1 MEIGYIR
8 RMDDGEIKVVFG
20 QSLQAFRRLNG
31 ITQAKLA
38 ELCTIS
44 EEYVSK
50 LERGQCSPSFTVIS
64 RLARVLGV
72 SPADL
77 FDPSFAPASSHHQL
91 DTAHMAR
98 RSWQDDAGA
107 AIGMEQTFLREMH
120 HRIKNHLHLVTC
132 ALATARLNPDCPCC
146 KENIAKAQGALLAAC
161 HAHEAVHSMGTNGSV
176 DASAYLQKLVNSIA
190 PGLPCGVEASFRS
203 LGCPLHLDWHQGT
216 LLGMITAELLLN
228 AAKHAFPNNGQGTIR
243 VRLHGRA
250 RHGVLMVSDNGVGL
264 DATRSSCDSLGLELV
279 KTLAGRLG
287 GRLVLKSAKGVRA
300 ICLFRSTTP

>member
-1 MEIGYIR
+1 
-8 RMDDGEIKVVFG
+8 MDDGEIKVVFG

-50 LERGQCSPSFTVIS
+50 LERGQCSPSFSVIG

-77 FDPSFAPASSHHQL
+77 FDPGFIPGSSHHQS
-91 DTAHMAR
+91 DTAHKAKR
-98 RSWQDDAGA
+98 FWQDDAA
-107 AIGMEQTFLREMH
+107 TNVGMEQTFLREMH
-120 HRIKNHLHLVTC
+120 HRIKNHLHLVAC
-132 ALATARLNPDCPCC
+132 ALATARINPDCPCC
-146 KENIAKAQGALLAAC
+146 KENIAKAQGTLLAAC
-161 HAHEAVHSMGTNGSV
+161 HAHEAVHSMKADGFV
-176 DASAYLQKLVNSIA
+176 DSSAYLQKLVDSMA
-190 PGLPCGVEASFRS
+190 PGLPPSVVVSFRS
-203 LGCPLHLDWHQGT
+203 LGCPLRLDWQQGT
-216 LLGMITAELLLN
+216 LLGMITSELLLN
-228 AAKHAFPNNGQGTIR
+228 AAKHAFPHNSPGKIR

-264 DATRSSCDSLGLELV
+264 DATRPPRDSLGLELV
-279 KTLAGRLG
+279 KTLAGRLD

-300 ICLFRSTTP
+300 ICLFRALTP

>member
-1 MEIGYIR
+1 ME
-8 RMDDGEIKVVFG
+8 DGEIKVVFG

-64 RLARVLGV
+64 RLATVLGV

-77 FDPSFAPASSHHQL
+77 FDPGFATGTSPRQADREH
-91 DTAHMAR
+91 TPKR
-98 RSWQDDAGA
+98 PGA
-107 AIGMEQTFLREMH
+107 DNYGMEQTFLREMH
-120 HRIKNHLHLVTC
+120 HRIKNQLHLVTC
-132 ALATARLNPDCPCC
+132 TLSAARINPDCPCC
-146 KENIAKAQGALLAAC
+146 KENIAKAQGTLLAAR
-161 HAHEAVHSMGTNGSV
+161 HAHEAVHSMGTNGFV
-176 DASAYLQKLVNSIA
+176 DASAYLHKLVNSMA
-190 PGLPCGVEASFRS
+190 PGLPYTVEVNFRS
-203 LGCPLHLDWHQGT
+203 LGCPLHLDWQQGT

-228 AAKHAFPNNGQGTIR
+228 AAKHAFPNNGQGKIR

-264 DATRSSCDSLGLELV
+264 DATRSSRDSLGLELV
-279 KTLAGRLG
+279 KTLARRLG

>member
-1 MEIGYIR
+1 
-8 RMDDGEIKVVFG
+8 MDDGEIKVVFG

-77 FDPSFAPASSHHQL
+77 FDPGFAAGSSHQQWGREH
-91 DTAHMAR
+91 APKHP
-98 RSWQDDAGA
+98 GPGNV
-107 AIGMEQTFLREMH
+107 GMEQTVLREMH
-120 HRIKNHLHLVTC
+120 HRIKNQLHLVTC
-132 ALATARLNPDCPCC
+132 TLSTARIHPDCPCC
-146 KENIAKAQGALLAAC
+146 KENIAKAQGTLLAAR
-161 HAHEAVHSMGTNGSV
+161 HVHEAVHSMGTNGSV
-176 DASAYLQKLVNSIA
+176 DASAYLQKLVDSIG
-190 PGLPCGVEASFRS
+190 PGLPRGVEASFRS
-203 LGCPLHLDWHQGT
+203 LGCPLHLDWQQGT

-228 AAKHAFPNNGQGTIR
+228 AAKHAFPHNGQGKIR
-243 VRLHGRA
+243 VRLHGRG

-264 DATRSSCDSLGLELV
+264 DAARIPRDSLGLELV
-279 KTLAGRLG
+279 KTLAERLG

-300 ICLFRSTTP
+300 ICLFRAATP

>member
-1 MEIGYIR
+1 
-8 RMDDGEIKVVFG
+8 MDDGEIKAVFG
-20 QSLQAFRRLNG
+20 QNLQAFRRLNG

-50 LERGQCSPSFTVIS
+50 LERGQCSPSFSVIS

-77 FDPSFAPASSHHQL
+77 FDPGFAPGSSHHQSGQVSKSKCSGH
-91 DTAHMAR
+91 D
-98 RSWQDDAGA
+98 GA
-107 AIGMEQTFLREMH
+107 ASNGGMEQMFLREMH

-132 ALATARLNPDCPCC
+132 TLAMAPVNPDCPCC
-146 KENIAKAQGALLAAC
+146 KDNLAKAQSTLLAVC
-161 HAHEAVHSMGTNGSV
+161 QAHEAVHSQGTQGFV
-176 DASAYLQKLVNSIA
+176 DVSAYLQKLVDSMA
-190 PGLPCGVEASFRS
+190 RGLPSSVGVSFRS
-203 LGCPLHLDWHQGT
+203 LGCPLRLDWQQGT

-228 AAKHAFPNNGQGTIR
+228 AAKHAFPHNGPGKIR

-264 DATRSSCDSLGLELV
+264 DAARCSHDSLGFELV
-279 KTLAGRLG
+279 KAMAGRLG

-300 ICLFRSTTP
+300 ICLFRALTP